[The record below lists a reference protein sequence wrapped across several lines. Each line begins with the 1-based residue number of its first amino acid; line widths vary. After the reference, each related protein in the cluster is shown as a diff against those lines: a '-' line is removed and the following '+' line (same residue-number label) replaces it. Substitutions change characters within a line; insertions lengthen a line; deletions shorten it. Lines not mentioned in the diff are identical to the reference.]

1 MVVSIQVGV
10 HAQSFYSALPEQPTR
25 EILQALCEDPKLLS
39 FLKRRPLGRL
49 EFSDRLPAS
58 NWNGEYDRS
67 TGDIVVNA
75 FRAPDTYGEEFVSP
89 ELASVSGAG
98 RNLVEAMQR
107 SLYHEIGHHVLEVA
121 GPEAEHQ
128 VARLLR
134 SGRVFPVSTRATRRG
149 AEYFSETFSAYR
161 FEDSLADKD
170 PEGYYMVEAILGLV
184 GSL

>member
-1 MVVSIQVGV
+1 M
-10 HAQSFYSALPEQPTR
+10 HARSFYSALPEQPTR
-25 EILQALCEDPKLLS
+25 GVLQALRDDPKLLS
-39 FLKRRPLGRL
+39 FLERRQLGRL
-49 EFSDRLPAS
+49 EFSGRLPAP

-67 TGDIVVNA
+67 NCDVVVNA
-75 FRAPDTYGEEFVSP
+75 FRPHTTYGKDFVSP
-89 ELASVSGAG
+89 ELASVSEAG

-128 VARLLR
+128 VALLLR
-134 SGRVFPVSTRATRRG
+134 SGRVFPVSGRATRRG

-170 PEGYYMVEAILGLV
+170 PEGYHMVEAILRLV